1 MTILLNTQ
9 TMSKNIW
16 KGIKQIIILKPQNA
30 SLPTKLVMG
39 DSITTNTKYTSN
51 TSIANAFNDFF
62 SNIGSKLAKS
72 IPEVP
77 NISPLDYLPVPPSS
91 SFYLSFVTSSEIEDE
106 IDKLTLGKLLDPSA
120 YLLNY

>member
-16 KGIKQIIILKPQNA
+16 KGIKQIIILKAQNA

-39 DSITTNTKYTSN
+39 DSITTNTK
-51 TSIANAFNDFF
+51 SIANAFNDFF